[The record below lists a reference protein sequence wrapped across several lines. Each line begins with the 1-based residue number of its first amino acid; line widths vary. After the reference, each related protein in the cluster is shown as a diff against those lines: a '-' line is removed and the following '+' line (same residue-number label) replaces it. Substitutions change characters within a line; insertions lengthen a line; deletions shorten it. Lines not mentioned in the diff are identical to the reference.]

1 MLRMSH
7 LWMTSIRADAKPNL
21 RIHANPP
28 GNTRMTARKPKIL
41 LSEGSSLSS
50 REAIT
55 ALGLAGHRVELV
67 SSDPTCL
74 GRFSRFV
81 SRVHRAPASGADSDG
96 YLAAVLEIVKTE
108 NIDALI
114 PVHEQAYLFAAA
126 RKQLP
131 AGLGIALADFE
142 TFEQVQSKA
151 SFAALLTRLNIPQPA
166 TGIIRSADEFAA
178 QRPYPFFVKAAFGTA
193 SAGVWRV
200 GDARQ
205 RDALLLQLERINA
218 FAEGLLVQAAVIGAL
233 ERTQAVF
240 DHGRLVASHIY
251 RQIAEGPGGGDVLK
265 ISVVNAGVRRTV
277 ERIGQALAWH
287 GALSFDYILDDAT
300 KTPHFIDANP
310 RLVEPMNAWL
320 SGVDLPGVLLQ
331 ISLGKTPPAQ
341 PEGHAGVLTRLGL
354 MGLLD
359 AARQRNRRR
368 DILREIGLIA
378 FGSGRYRGS
387 REELVPLLTDPWCAI
402 PLGVVVARLLRAPAA
417 AARFSETTVAAY
429 SLTPSA
435 IHRLRAWQHAA

>member
-1 MLRMSH
+1 
-7 LWMTSIRADAKPNL
+7 
-21 RIHANPP
+21 
-28 GNTRMTARKPKIL
+28 MTALKPKIL

-67 SSDPTCL
+67 SSDPMCL
-74 GRFSRFV
+74 GRFSCFV
-81 SRVHRAPASGADSDG
+81 NRVHRAPASGADPDG
-96 YLAAVLEIVKTE
+96 YLAAVIDVVKTN

-126 RKQLP
+126 REQLP
-131 AGLGIALADFE
+131 TGLGIALADFE
-142 TFEQVQSKA
+142 AFEQVQSKA
-151 SFAALLTRLNIPQPA
+151 SFAALLTRLNIPQPD
-166 TGIIRSADEFAA
+166 TDIIRSADQFTAE
-178 QRPYPFFVKAAFGTA
+178 RPYPFFVKAAFGTA

-200 GDARQ
+200 GDAHQ
-205 RDALLLQLERINA
+205 RDALLLQLEQHNA
-218 FAEGLLVQAAVIGAL
+218 FADGLLVQAAVIGAL

-240 DHGRLVASHIY
+240 DRGRLVASHIY
-251 RQIAEGPGGGDVLK
+251 RQVVEGPGGGDVLK
-265 ISVVNAGVRRTV
+265 ISVASAEVRATV
-277 ERIGQALAWH
+277 ERIGQALNWH
-287 GALSFDYILDDAT
+287 GALSFDYIRDEAT

-320 SGVDLPGVLLQ
+320 SGVDLPGALLR
-331 ISLGKTPPAQ
+331 ISLGETPPAQ
-341 PEGHAGVLTRLGL
+341 PESRAGVLTRLGL

-359 AARQRNRRR
+359 AARHRGRRR
-368 DILREIGLIA
+368 DILREIGLMA
-378 FGSGRYRGS
+378 SNTGRYRGS

-417 AARFSETTVAAY
+417 AARFSDTTVAAY

-435 IHRLRAWQHAA
+435 IHRLRAWRHAA

>member
-1 MLRMSH
+1 MMVQ
-7 LWMTSIRADAKPNL
+7 KP
-21 RIHANPP
+21 R
-28 GNTRMTARKPKIL
+28 IL

-55 ALGLAGHRVELV
+55 AFGLAGHQVELV
-67 SSDPTCL
+67 SSNPICL

-81 SRVHRAPASGADSDG
+81 NRVHRVPASGVDPDG
-96 YLAAVLEIVKTE
+96 YLAAVIEIVKTGS
-108 NIDALI
+108 IDALI

-126 RKQLP
+126 RERLP

-142 TFEQVQSKA
+142 AFEQVQSKA
-151 SFAALLTRLNIPQPA
+151 SFAGLLTRLKVTQPQ
-166 TGIIRSADEFAA
+166 TDIIRSADEFVAG
-178 QRPYPFFVKAAFGTA
+178 RPTPFFVKAAFGTA

-200 GDARQ
+200 GDLRQ
-205 RDALLLQLERINA
+205 RDALLVQLEQQNA
-218 FAEGLLVQAAVIGAL
+218 FADGLVVQAAVIGAL

-251 RQIAEGPGGGDVLK
+251 RQVVEGPGGGDVLK
-265 ISVVNAGVRRTV
+265 ISVNRSEVRQTI

-287 GALSFDYILDDAT
+287 GALSFDYIRDDAT
-300 KTPHFIDANP
+300 GTPHFIDANP

-320 SGVDLPGVLLQ
+320 SGVDLPGALLQ
-331 ISLGKTPPAQ
+331 ISLGETPPVQ
-341 PEGHAGVLTRLGL
+341 REGREGVLTRLGL

-359 AARQRNRRR
+359 AARRRDRRR
-368 DILREIGLIA
+368 DILREIGLLIRN
-378 FGSGRYRGS
+378 SGRYRGS

-402 PLGVVVARLLRAPAA
+402 PLGMVAARLLRAPKT
-417 AARFSETTVAAY
+417 AARFSDSTVAAY

-435 IHRLRAWQHAA
+435 IHRLRAWRHAE